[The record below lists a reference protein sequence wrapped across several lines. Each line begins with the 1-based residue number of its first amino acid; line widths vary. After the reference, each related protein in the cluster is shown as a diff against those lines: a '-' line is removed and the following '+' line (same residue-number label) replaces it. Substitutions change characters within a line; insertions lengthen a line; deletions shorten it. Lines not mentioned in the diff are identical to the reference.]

1 MAWSR
6 RMVAALALAG
16 LIGAP
21 FSTPARAETA
31 EVRIL
36 QLYGLIFL
44 PVYVMA
50 DQKLVEK
57 HAKAAGL
64 GDLKVTVVRAS
75 SGAAAADYILSGS
88 TDVAVSGNTTFL
100 TIWDKTLRTNNKVRG
115 MMAICDTPAYL
126 ITTDPR
132 IKSLADFTDQDR
144 IAVTAVKISLH
155 ALTLQMAAAKEF
167 GWEQRFRLDPMTVSM
182 SNPDGLAALLSGSS
196 EVKSQVTVL
205 PYNFYALASGKAR
218 LLMTSY
224 DVLGGRSTGIVAY
237 TTEAWKQENPKTYA
251 VVAAALQEAIDIV
264 NKDKELATDIYMRAE
279 PSRTDRA
286 EIRKMLDSEDDI
298 AFTATPHKMQLLADF
313 MHRVGTLRNNPA
325 SWKDM
330 FFETVHV
337 LDGS

>member
-1 MAWSR
+1 MAFWKR
-6 RMVAALALAG
+6 IAAGLVAVALASACLA
-16 LIGAP
+16 P
-21 FSTPARAETA
+21 RARAETS

-44 PVYVMA
+44 PVYVMV
-50 DQKLVEK
+50 DQKLIEK

-64 GDLKVTVVRAS
+64 GDIKVTLTRAS

-88 TDVAVSGNTTFL
+88 TDIAVSGNTTFL

-115 MMAICDTPAYL
+115 MMAVCDTPAYL

-132 IKSLADFTDQDR
+132 IKSLRDFTDKDR

-167 GWEQRFRLDPMTVSM
+167 GWDERFKLDPLTVSM
-182 SNPDGLAALLSGSS
+182 SNPDGLAALLSGSN

-237 TTEAWKQENPKTYA
+237 TTEKWKADNPKTYA
-251 VVAAALQEAIDIV
+251 VVAAALQEAIDLI

-279 PSRTDRA
+279 QPRAQRA
-286 EIRKMLDSEDDI
+286 EIRKMLDSEDDV

-330 FFETVHV
+330 FFETVYG